1 MTVISSLQTY
11 IKTYTGLKTG
21 GPVWVNYLGPEPTE
35 YSIVPIESK
44 TIEEYLN
51 GVKIIEYSF
60 IFQSAEST
68 ADDLERLSN
77 AGFYEEFK
85 DWLDSQTEDEIF
97 PVLESGKTVELI
109 EAVNG
114 GYLFEQGESDKGIY
128 QIECRLVY
136 RQAKITEVSE

>member
-11 IKTYTGLKTG
+11 IKTYTGLKTDK
-21 GPVWVNYLGPEPTE
+21 PVWVNYLGPEPTE

-44 TIEEYLN
+44 TIEEYVN

-60 IFQSAEST
+60 AFQSAEST

-77 AGFYEEFK
+77 AGFYEAFK
-85 DWLDSQTEDEIF
+85 DWLDSQTEDEIL
-97 PVLESGKTVELI
+97 PVLESGKTAELI